1 MLVVMLVAAKV
12 ETKVVLRVLDLVDC
26 WAVVMVVL
34 A

>member
-1 MLVVMLVAAKV
+1 MVVMLVAAKV